1 MFIELAELG
10 LYCVQQLGVMLG
22 VGAQLI
28 VLLLYLIAVKDGTV
42 DSKEQYFLSAT
53 KRILYFG
60 VICIVISGALITL
73 IHFSQAQV
81 GVVFSPAYLFK
92 WFLIIGAI
100 GLAFFDYN
108 DQPSLAITKGLA
120 GATWFGIFAIHI
132 LAPETTWLLL
142 CLLFGTWVLGFMT
155 LWLSVT
161 FMLGGKSVF
170 GDAVGETKSEPKKEK
185 LEKLELMSKPEPMP
199 EPEPALE
206 PIPEQEAES
215 PEEQI
220 VENPIEVEPDVEFE
234 PEVEP
239 IPEPTIPPP
248 KAVPIPP
255 PVFVPPPMP
264 KPALPAMPPMP
275 KPAFS
280 IPTASTKSPF
290 ISSPDEPLALH
301 PHINEN
307 LSVSPT
313 SGQTISA
320 GSDLGK
326 AQVTEH
332 LPALRIMP
340 QKPEDLETQHR
351 APLVRFG

>member
-1 MFIELAELG
+1 MFLELAELG

-53 KRILYFG
+53 KRVLYFG
-60 VICIVISGALITL
+60 VICIVISGILITF
-73 IHFSQAQV
+73 IHLREAQAAII
-81 GVVFSPAYLFK
+81 FSPAYLFK
-92 WFLIIGAI
+92 WLLIGFAVV
-100 GLAFFDYN
+100 LALFDYS
-108 DQPSLAITKGLA
+108 DQPSLAIIKGLA
-120 GATWFGIFAIHI
+120 GATWFGLFAIHI
-132 LAPETTWLLL
+132 LAPQTTWLLL
-142 CLLFGTWVLGFMT
+142 GLLFGTWMLGFMT
-155 LWLSVT
+155 LWLSIT
-161 FMLGGKSVF
+161 FMLSGKSVF
-170 GDAVGETKSEPKKEK
+170 KDAVGESKPEPKKEK
-185 LEKLELMSKPEPMP
+185 LQKLIEPTPKPPPQP
-199 EPEPALE
+199 EPEPQEEAE
-206 PIPEQEAES
+206 PII
-215 PEEQI
+215 EE
-220 VENPIEVEPDVEFE
+220 PIEVELEPEYEPAPE
-234 PEVEP
+234 PEVTP
-239 IPEPTIPPP
+239 LPPP
-248 KAVPIPP
+248 KTVPIPP
-255 PVFVPPPMP
+255 PVFIPPPMP
-264 KPALPAMPPMP
+264 KPALPGMPPMP

-313 SGQTISA
+313 SGHTIPA

-326 AQVTEH
+326 AQATEH
-332 LPALRIMP
+332 VPALRVMP